1 MKHSIALLMLCS
13 VFSFAQE
20 SNQAGQ
26 EAPAT
31 PETKYYVPQ
40 ESVITHEAVATQQAD
55 GNTVFK
61 FEGKTSGTLVGI
73 VKDSKTY
80 NPIQGALVTA
90 GEQTAYTN
98 EHGRFKLGG
107 FELTET
113 DVTVSL
119 DGFYAQTQTVNIVG
133 RSSALMV
140 FKLEN
145 ESDEVVISEEDL
157 LKIKLVPKKVTV
169 KAGSQFFVFFEAPD
183 GFEREAWIGITKKE
197 SPHDIYDPEKSEEV
211 YFHKF
216 LLHKVQGD
224 LLFKAP
230 ENPGTYELRMYNQ
243 QEQGQMVATHILKVI
258 GHE

>member
-1 MKHSIALLMLCS
+1 MKYSIALLLLCS
-13 VFSFAQE
+13 VMSFAQE
-20 SNQAGQ
+20 SNQTGQ
-26 EAPAT
+26 ELPVET
-31 PETKYYVPQ
+31 ETKYYEPQ
-40 ESVITHEAVATQQAD
+40 DKVLTHEAVATKKAD

-80 NPIQGALVTA
+80 NPIQGAAVRSGDQVT
-90 GEQTAYTN
+90 YTN

-113 DVTVSL
+113 DVTVEM
-119 DGFYAQTQTVNIVG
+119 DGFHPQTQTVRITG

-145 ESDEVVISEEDL
+145 ESDEIVISEEDL
-157 LKIKLVPKKVTV
+157 LKIKLVPKKATV
-169 KAGSQFFVFFEAPD
+169 KAGRQFFVFFEAPD
-183 GFEREAWIGITKKE
+183 GFEREAWIGITKKD
-197 SPHDIYDPEKSEEV
+197 SPTDIYDPEKSEHV

-230 ENPGTYELRMYNQ
+230 ENPGTYELRMYHK
-243 QEQGQMVATHILKVI
+243 QEQGMMVATHILKVI
-258 GHE
+258 EHE

>member
-1 MKHSIALLMLCS
+1 MKHLSALLLLCS

-26 EAPAT
+26 EMPAT
-31 PETKYYVPQ
+31 TETKYYEPR
-40 ESVITHEAVATQQAD
+40 ESVITHEAVATQKSD

-61 FEGKTSGTLVGI
+61 FEGKTSATLVGI

-80 NPIQGALVTA
+80 NPIPGAEVRS
-90 GEQTAYTN
+90 GEQVAYTN

-113 DVTVSL
+113 DVTVAM
-119 DGFYAQTQTVNIVG
+119 DGFHPQTQTVQIVG

-157 LKIKLVPKKVTV
+157 LKVKLVPKKVTV

-197 SPHDIYDPEKSEEV
+197 SPVDIYDPEKSEEV
-211 YFHKF
+211 YYHKF

-230 ENPGTYELRMYNQ
+230 ENPGNYELRMYHK
-243 QEQGQMVATHILKVI
+243 QEQGEMVSSHVLKVI
-258 GHE
+258 SHE